1 MENKLFS
8 NRDLVRIAVMSAL
21 TVVCSWIT
29 VHIPVISVPFTL
41 QTFAVFFALEFIGG
55 RNGTISFF
63 VFILLGALGV
73 PVFSGFNGGFGHLF
87 GPTGGYLIG
96 FVFSCLICWAFE
108 KRFGYKSALH
118 YVVLAAALIACYFCG
133 TVWFSLYTNT
143 PFITSLSVC
152 VVPFIAPDVL
162 KISLAVLLSVRL
174 RKIIKI

>member
-1 MENKLFS
+1 MENKLFT

-63 VFILLGALGV
+63 VYILLGALGV

-96 FVFSCLICWAFE
+96 FVLSCLIYWAFE
-108 KRFGYKSALH
+108 KRFGYKSAFH
-118 YVVLAAALIACYFCG
+118 YVVLAASLIACYICG

-152 VVPFIAPDVL
+152 VVPFIVPDVL
-162 KISLAVLLSVRL
+162 KIALAVLLSVRL